1 MLRVP
6 KPKSAI
12 VWVAASFMGMHAGP
26 AWAVSPTGDTGYGT
40 PTDTDTDT
48 DTDVDTDTDTDVG
61 TVPLSPID
69 GDGDNYSPAQGDCD
83 DENPD
88 VYPGNPEVCADR
100 IDNDCNGLYDDGCD
114 GRVQF
119 GTLRGGGGCT
129 GGTGVGNTAFIM
141 LPILPLMLLMRRRT

>member
-6 KPKSAI
+6 KPKGAI
-12 VWVAASFMGMHAGP
+12 IWVAAWFMGVHAGP
-26 AWAVSPTGDTGYGT
+26 AWAFSPTGDTGYGT
-40 PTDTDTDT
+40 PTDTDT
-48 DTDVDTDTDTDVG
+48 G
-61 TVPLSPID
+61 VPLSRID

-88 VYPGNPEVCADR
+88 VYPGNPEICADR

-141 LPILPLMLLMRRRT
+141 LPILPLLLLMRRRS